1 MILSR
6 FATISDTEKLALF
19 CRETFYDTYHLQ
31 NTEADMA
38 LYIQQNLSD
47 DSIQLELEYT
57 TNTFIMMLDDEVIIG
72 YAKLSESIVPKALQ
86 PLTAL
91 QISRIYIAK
100 KYIGKGIGKQLM
112 QMSIQLAKENNK
124 QIIWLG
130 VWEKNEHAINF
141 YQHVGFEKFE
151 EEIFVLGKDE
161 QTDWLMKKQL

>member
-1 MILSR
+1 
-6 FATISDTEKLALF
+6 
-19 CRETFYDTYHLQ
+19 
-31 NTEADMA
+31 MA

-141 YQHVGFEKFE
+141 YQHGGFEKFE